1 MAFAPYPGSIKEHTD
16 ILGAVWHRLPFPAG
30 WREVVQEHFVG
41 GWGGEAACLGILLCT
56 CVYRGFISDKPRG
69 SSRIDSAI
77 KSLDHDFQEN
87 VLLWQDALWVSTG
100 D

>member
-1 MAFAPYPGSIKEHTD
+1 M
-16 ILGAVWHRLPFPAG
+16 
-30 WREVVQEHFVG
+30 
-41 GWGGEAACLGILLCT
+41 GILLCT
-56 CVYRGFISDKPRG
+56 CVYRGFISDNPRG
-69 SSRIDSAI
+69 SSRVDSAI

>member
-1 MAFAPYPGSIKEHTD
+1 MG
-16 ILGAVWHRLPFPAG
+16 
-30 WREVVQEHFVG
+30 VVVG
-41 GWGGEAACLGILLCT
+41 GEGACMGVLLCT
-56 CVYRGFISDKPRG
+56 CVYRGFISDNPRG
-69 SSRIDSAI
+69 SSRVDSAI